1 MRHLLL
7 VFLLSINLISF
18 AQEITSVGGPPNV
31 TLKKKDR
38 KRDVQLV
45 TTEGTILLRL
55 YDSTP
60 LHRDNFLRLVKSHFY
75 DSILFHRVIAGF
87 MIQGGDPSSRNAPPG
102 QPLGNGGVRYT
113 IPAEFRQTLFHKR
126 GAVAAA
132 RQGDNVNPLKESSSS
147 QFYIVQGKT
156 FTDRQIDSIEVVR
169 LNGYTVPASH
179 REVYKTVGGAPQ
191 LDQNYTVFGEVISGM
206 GVVDKIASTPTSK
219 GSDRDRPLNDIRIVK
234 AKLVKRKK
242 QVSS

>member
-1 MRHLLL
+1 
-7 VFLLSINLISF
+7 
-18 AQEITSVGGPPNV
+18 
-31 TLKKKDR
+31 
-38 KRDVQLV
+38 
-45 TTEGTILLRL
+45 
-55 YDSTP
+55 
-60 LHRDNFLRLVKSHFY
+60 
-75 DSILFHRVIAGF
+75 

-132 RQGDNVNPLKESSSS
+132 RQGDNVNPLKESSGS

-179 REVYKTVGGAPQ
+179 REVYKTVGGTPQ

-206 GVVDKIASTPTSK
+206 DVVDKIASTPTSK

-234 AKLVKRKK
+234 AKLVKRRK